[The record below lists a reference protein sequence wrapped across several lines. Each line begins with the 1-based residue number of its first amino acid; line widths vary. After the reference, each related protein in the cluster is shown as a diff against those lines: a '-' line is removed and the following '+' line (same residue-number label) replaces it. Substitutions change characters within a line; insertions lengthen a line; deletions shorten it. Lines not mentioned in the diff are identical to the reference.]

1 MLKMPKKEPCLDEL
15 KKRYKA
21 IQGEYKLPDFAYLN
35 ENFEIEKLAEN
46 ETDFLLREIR
56 EIILEKAVAYLRF
69 IEMLLNPSSAP
80 MFFFSLVKGLSADDK
95 KVIERLYENLI
106 EFEIIGI
113 ELSNEYSEKREAE
126 FIKNIRKEW
135 DDVKGDMGLLTNSIK
150 LSWKIKKEKSGRE
163 YFG

>member
-1 MLKMPKKEPCLDEL
+1 MSKMPKKESCLEEL
-15 KKRYKA
+15 KKRYKV
-21 IQGEYKLPDFAYLN
+21 IQSKYKLPGFAYLN

-80 MFFFSLVKGLSADDK
+80 IFFFSLVKGLSGDDK
-95 KVIERLYENLI
+95 KVIERIYEKLI
-106 EFEIIGI
+106 EFEIIGM
-113 ELSNEYSEKREAE
+113 ELSNEYSEKNEAE
-126 FIKNIRKEW
+126 FIRSIDKRW
-135 DDVKGDMGLLTNSIK
+135 DAVKSEMSILTSSIK
-150 LSWKIKKEKSGRE
+150 SSWNVKKEKSGKD